1 MAVTAAMVKELREMT
16 GAGMMDCKKALVEAD
31 GDMEKAV
38 EILREKGLSKAAKKA
53 GRIAAQGLVGIAFS
67 DDASK
72 ASIIEVNSET
82 DFVAKNEEFITF
94 VDNLAK
100 LTLESDAEDMDAFM
114 ALSYGDEGTVQDA
127 LNNKISKIGENM
139 NIRRFQKI
147 AEPGTVNVGY
157 VHGGGTIGV
166 IVKAESE
173 CADKDA
179 VKAVLKNVALQIAA
193 MNPKYLDKD
202 SVPAADLEAEKEI
215 LMAQINND
223 EKNASKPE
231 AVKEKMILGKIGKFY
246 DTNCLLEQ
254 EYVKEDKV
262 KVSAYVASEANKL
275 GADIKITSF
284 LRYEK
289 GEGIEKRED
298 NFAEEIAKLT
308 QK

>member
-1 MAVTAAMVKELREMT
+1 MNFTAKDVSDLRAQT
-16 GAGMMDCKKALVEAD
+16 GIGMMECKKALTEAN
-31 GDMEKAV
+31 GDKEEAIK
-38 EILREKGLSKAAKKA
+38 ILREKGLAVAEKKA
-53 GRIAAQGLVGIAFS
+53 SRIAAEGVVDILAKGDSVAMV
-67 DDASK
+67 
-72 ASIIEVNSET
+72 EVNSET
-82 DFVAKNEEFITF
+82 DFVAKNDSFKSF
-94 VDNLAK
+94 VK
-100 LTLESDAEDMDAFM
+100 GVLETI
-114 ALSYGDEGTVQDA
+114 LSEKPADVDA
-127 LNNKISKIGENM
+127 LLACKFSGTDDTVDAVLKDKTFQIGEKLS
-139 NIRRFQKI
+139 IRRF
-147 AEPGTVNVGY
+147 AVVDGLTSTY

-262 KVSAYVASEANKL
+262 KVSAYVASEANNL

>member
-1 MAVTAAMVKELREMT
+1 MNFTAKDVSDLRAQT
-16 GAGMMDCKKALVEAD
+16 GIGMMECKKALTEAN
-31 GDMEKAV
+31 GDKEEAIK
-38 EILREKGLSKAAKKA
+38 ILREKGLAVAEKKA
-53 GRIAAQGLVGIAFS
+53 SRIAAEGVVDILAQGDSVAMV
-67 DDASK
+67 
-72 ASIIEVNSET
+72 EVNSET
-82 DFVAKNEEFITF
+82 DFVAKNDSFKSF
-94 VDNLAK
+94 VK
-100 LTLESDAEDMDAFM
+100 GVLETI
-114 ALSYGDEGTVQDA
+114 LSEKPADVDA
-127 LNNKISKIGENM
+127 LLACKFSGTDDTVDAVLKDKTFQIGEKLS
-139 NIRRFQKI
+139 IRRF
-147 AEPGTVNVGY
+147 AVVDGLTSTY

-262 KVSAYVASEANKL
+262 KVSAYVASEANNL

-298 NFAEEIAKLT
+298 NFADEVASMVK
-308 QK
+308 